1 MKAVDLGLSVL
12 WADMN
17 VGAGQPES
25 YGDFFAWGEVEA
37 KLKYDFG
44 SYIFADGDI
53 WEPHFKKYNEIDN
66 SYSLSENDD
75 AASMILQ
82 LDWRMPSRTDFEELF
97 SKCNQEWDC
106 RNGICGYYF
115 VGPNGNRIFMP
126 AAGYME
132 KSIHRHLGVSGL
144 YWTSELVSHDKSM
157 AWQFLA
163 RSNTF
168 TLEKLGRH
176 LGCCIR
182 AVCDFPKEDN
192 TNVFD
197 LITFHEI

>member
-25 YGDFFAWGEVEA
+25 YGDFYAWGEVQS

-44 SYIFADGDI
+44 SYGFAEGDI
-53 WEPHFKKYNEIDN
+53 WEPRFTKYNDADN
-66 SYSLSENDD
+66 LSRLLECDD
-75 AASMILQ
+75 AASTILQ
-82 LDWRMPSRTDFEELF
+82 LDWRMPSRADFDELF

-126 AAGYME
+126 VGGYMD
-132 KSIHRHLGVSGL
+132 KSMHRHLGVSGL
-144 YWTSELVSHDKSM
+144 YWTSELVSQDKSK

-163 RSNTF
+163 RSHTF

-182 AVCDFPKEDN
+182 AICDFPKTESAGTLDS
-192 TNVFD
+192 
-197 LITFHEI
+197 IEIQEI

>member
-17 VGAGQPES
+17 VGASQQES
-25 YGDFFAWGEVEA
+25 YGDFYAWGEVET

-44 SYIFADGDI
+44 SYNFADGDI
-53 WEPHFKKYNEIDN
+53 WNPKFKKYNDTDN
-66 SYSLSENDD
+66 LCVLSEDDD
-75 AASMILQ
+75 AASTILQ
-82 LDWRMPSRTDFEELF
+82 LDWRMPSRADFEELF

-115 VGPNGNRIFMP
+115 VGPSGNRIFIP

-144 YWTSELVSHDKSM
+144 YWTSELVSQDKSK
-157 AWQFLA
+157 AWQFLT

-192 TNVFD
+192 TNVLD
-197 LITFHEI
+197 LIIFQEI

>member
-115 VGPNGNRIFMP
+115 VGPSGNRIFMP

-144 YWTSELVSHDKSM
+144 YWTSELVSHDKSK

-197 LITFHEI
+197 LITFQEI